1 MPLMGLAKAIYK
13 ALFVS
18 EAVVRRLPAEDL
30 QILKVIT
37 CMLVRMKNLYNVLEN
52 CHQHSYRNN
61 ELVLA
66 LSKTSAT

>member
-1 MPLMGLAKAIYK
+1 MGLAKALYK

-18 EAVVRRLPAEDL
+18 EAVVRRLIPAEDL
-30 QILKVIT
+30 QILKVIR